1 MTLLGGRMSHD
12 DATPQNMITKKA
24 YAITSQKWRR
34 IMDGKDAY
42 RTIYVD
48 VETACSF
55 PLRILMANAM
65 TDPMNVPSWNI
76 AGFGLVLLTRLAE
89 DQMISHPRIYQTFYP
104 CPSLTDNSS

>member
-1 MTLLGGRMSHD
+1 MVNGEEVC
-12 DATPQNMITKKA
+12 
-24 YAITSQKWRR
+24 
-34 IMDGKDAY
+34 

-76 AGFGLVLLTRLAE
+76 ANFGLVLLTRVSE
-89 DQMISHPRIYQTFYP
+89 DQMKSYPRIYQTFYP